1 MTVTP
6 TRHAAD
12 VLGQA
17 RALRAALEDLAG
29 ALSRGDAPGVLAAE
43 PTLQA
48 ALAAV
53 DPAGAGTPE
62 DRDAAAIELAAARA
76 ALARCRAI
84 GAANAELTGV
94 TLDVLGRTGSYSRHG
109 ANQPRGPRG
118 RDLHA
123 RV

>member
-1 MTVTP
+1 MAVTP
-6 TRHAAD
+6 TRLPAD

-29 ALSRGDAPGVLAAE
+29 ALSRGDAPRVLAAE
-43 PTLQA
+43 PALQA

-53 DPAGAGTPE
+53 DPAGVGTRE

-109 ANQPRGPRG
+109 AGQPRGPRG

>member
-1 MTVTP
+1 MAVTP
-6 TRHAAD
+6 TRQAAD

-17 RALRAALEDLAG
+17 RALRTALEDLAG
-29 ALSRGDAPGVLAAE
+29 ALSRGDAPMVLAAE
-43 PTLQA
+43 PALQA
-48 ALAAV
+48 ALMSGSAAA
-53 DPAGAGTPE
+53 PASGE
-62 DRDAAAIELAAARA
+62 ERDAAAGELAGARA

-109 ANQPRGPRG
+109 AGQLRAPRG